1 MNFLWS
7 LASFFVV
14 ISVLVFVH
22 EFGHFWAARR
32 CGIKV
37 LRFSLGFGKVL
48 FRGKD
53 KLGTEFVVSLIPLGG
68 YVRMLDSSAA
78 PVPAYLSQY
87 DYKQK
92 SVLQRAFVIAAGPVA
107 NFLFAIFAYWVI
119 FMVGIPAVKP
129 VIGQVAPESIA
140 ARAELAPDMQ
150 IRAID
155 GETVH
160 DWNDIN
166 MLLTAKLGKPAV
178 KVSVANVDSEQL
190 RDRTLDLSQW
200 RYDPQKEAAF
210 TALGITP
217 VHNEVQLVVSKVTD
231 NSPAQRAG
239 LKVGDEILT
248 INNQTLDWQGV
259 VRIIEENLNRTL
271 DVAVLRHGE
280 RLNLAITPELNKQDK
295 AYIGFAPTVKPLP
308 EKYRSEL
315 KYGMLEALWH
325 GVEKTWQLSMV
336 TVKLVGKLITGDI
349 SLKNIGGPIA
359 IAQGAG
365 ISSEIGLLYYLSFM
379 ALISVN
385 LGIMNLIPLPVLDGG
400 HLLFLAVEGVRG
412 KPVSERVREIFFRIG
427 ATALLMLTVFAVFND
442 IIRFI

>member
-1 MNFLWS
+1 MNVLWS
-7 LASFFVV
+7 LISFFVV

-48 FRGKD
+48 LRRKD
-53 KLGTEFVVSLIPLGG
+53 KQGTEFVVSLIPLGG
-68 YVRMLDSSAA
+68 YVRMLDSSAE

-92 SVLQRAFVIAAGPVA
+92 SVLQRAFVIAAGPLA

-119 FMVGIPAVKP
+119 FMVGIPSVKP
-129 VIGQVAPESIA
+129 VIGQVAPHSIA
-140 ARAELAPDMQ
+140 ANAALPHDWQ
-150 IRAID
+150 IHAID
-155 GETVH
+155 GQKVH
-160 DWNDIN
+160 DWNEIN
-166 MLLTAKLGKPAV
+166 MLLTAKLGKSEV
-178 KVSVANVDSEQL
+178 KLSVAPVGSEQL
-190 RDRTLDLSQW
+190 RDRTLNLRQW
-200 RYDPQKEAAF
+200 HYDPQKEAAF
-210 TALGITP
+210 TSLGITP
-217 VHNEVQLVVSKVTD
+217 VHNEVQLIVSKVIE

-239 LKVGDEILT
+239 LHIGDEILS
-248 INNQTLDWQGV
+248 INGAELDWQGV
-259 VRIIEENLNRTL
+259 VNAIEQNLNRTL
-271 DVAVLRHGE
+271 AVQVRRNGSVLQ
-280 RLNLAITPELNKQDK
+280 LDITPELNSQNKP
-295 AYIGFAPTVKPLP
+295 YIGFAPTVKPLP
-308 EKYRSEL
+308 AQYRSEL
-315 KYGMLEALWH
+315 KYGMLDALLH
-325 GVEKTWQLSMV
+325 AAEKTWQLSAV

-400 HLLFLAVEGVRG
+400 HLLFLAVEGLRG
-412 KPVSERVREIFFRIG
+412 RPVSERVRELFFRIG

-442 IIRFI
+442 IIRFM